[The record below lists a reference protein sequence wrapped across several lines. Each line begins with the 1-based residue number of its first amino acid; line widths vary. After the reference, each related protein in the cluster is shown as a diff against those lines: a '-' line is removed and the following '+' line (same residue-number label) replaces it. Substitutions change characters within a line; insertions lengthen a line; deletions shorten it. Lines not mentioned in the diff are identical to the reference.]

1 MIGDLLHLT
10 QIDLG
15 RRGDVTSITE
25 TILQAINVQPN
36 ILYIW
41 RTTRDDRI

>member
-1 MIGDLLHLT
+1 MIEDLLHLT

-15 RRGDVTSITE
+15 RGDVTSITE